1 MSAWKKQAV
10 PLVFL
15 EIGMDAIIKN
25 NGHNPDVRRLHKRVA
40 RWLGECW
47 SPLRIK
53 AGRIDD
59 DAAMKITVRAAESIQ
74 SSLTK
79 TWGAHGLTRPVEMPC
94 AMLTVAEDTMAGM
107 PRRKKDSRRKA
118 WGYLIKALWD
128 LCQVV
133 DPEFTDSDGQDRGVK
148 IAEIV
153 MEVAA

>member
-25 NGHNPDVRRLHKRVA
+25 NGHNPDVRRLYKRFS

-47 SPLRIK
+47 EPLLAK
-53 AGRIDD
+53 SGRIDD
-59 DAAMKITVRAAESIQ
+59 DAALKITVKAAEAIQ
-74 SSLTK
+74 ARLTK
-79 TWGAHGLTRPVEMPC
+79 TWGSAGLTRPVEMPC
-94 AMLTVAEDTMAGM
+94 AMLTVAEDTLASM
-107 PRRKKDSRRKA
+107 PKRAKDGRRKA
-118 WGYLIKALWD
+118 WGYLIKALWE
-128 LCQVV
+128 LCLVT
-133 DPEFTDSDGQDRGVK
+133 DPEFTDRDGQDRGVK

>member
-25 NGHNPDVRRLHKRVA
+25 NGHNPDVRRLYKRVS

-47 SPLRIK
+47 EPLRAK
-53 AGRIDD
+53 SGRIDD
-59 DAAMKITVRAAESIQ
+59 DAALKITVKAAEAIQ
-74 SSLTK
+74 ARLTK
-79 TWGAHGLTRPVEMPC
+79 TCGAHGLTRPVEMPC
-94 AMLTVAEDTMAGM
+94 AMLTVAEDTLASM
-107 PRRKKDSRRKA
+107 PRRANDGRRKA
-118 WGYLIKALWD
+118 WGYLIKALWE
-128 LCQVV
+128 LCLVT
-133 DPEFTDSDGQDRGVK
+133 DPEFSDSDGQDRGVE

>member
-25 NGHNPDVRRLHKRVA
+25 NGHNPDVRRLYKRVS

-47 SPLRIK
+47 EPLRAK
-53 AGRIDD
+53 SGRIDD
-59 DAAMKITVRAAESIQ
+59 DAALKITVKSAEAIRAR
-74 SSLTK
+74 LTK
-79 TWGAHGLTRPVEMPC
+79 TCGAHGLTRPVEMPC
-94 AMLTVAEDTMAGM
+94 AMLTVAEDTLASM
-107 PRRKKDSRRKA
+107 PRRAKDGRRKA
-118 WGYLIKALWD
+118 WGYLIKALWE
-128 LCQVV
+128 LCLVT
-133 DPEFTDSDGQDRGVK
+133 DPEFSDRDGQDRGVK

>member
-25 NGHNPDVRRLHKRVA
+25 NGHNPDVRRLYKRVS

-47 SPLRIK
+47 EPLR
-53 AGRIDD
+53 ARSGRIDD
-59 DAAMKITVRAAESIQ
+59 DAALKITVKAAEAIQ
-74 SSLTK
+74 ARLTK
-79 TWGAHGLTRPVEMPC
+79 TWGSAGLTRPVEMPC
-94 AMLTVAEDTMAGM
+94 AMLTVAEDTLASM
-107 PRRKKDSRRKA
+107 PKRAKDGRRKA
-118 WGYLIKALWD
+118 CGYLIKALWE
-128 LCQVV
+128 LCLVT
-133 DPEFTDSDGQDRGVK
+133 DPEFTDRDGQDRGVK

>member
-25 NGHNPDVRRLHKRVA
+25 NGHNPDVRRLYKRVS

-47 SPLRIK
+47 EPLRAK
-53 AGRIDD
+53 SGRIDD
-59 DAAMKITVRAAESIQ
+59 DAAVKQTVKAATEIQ
-74 SSLTK
+74 SRLVK
-79 TWGAHGLTRPVEMPC
+79 TWGPAGLTRPVEMPC
-94 AMLTVAEDTMAGM
+94 AMLTVAEDTLASM
-107 PRRKKDSRRKA
+107 PVRKKDGRRKA
-118 WGYLIKALWD
+118 WGYLIRALWD

-133 DPEFTDSDGQDRGVK
+133 DPEFTDRTGQDRGVK

>member
-15 EIGMDAIIKN
+15 EIGMTAILKN
-25 NGHNPDVRRLHKRVA
+25 NGHHPAVRRIHARVE

-47 SPLRIK
+47 EPLRAK
-53 AGRIDD
+53 SGRIDD
-59 DAAMKITVRAAESIQ
+59 ESAVKQTVRAATEIQ
-74 SSLTK
+74 SRLVK
-79 TWGAHGLTRPVEMPC
+79 TWGAAGLTRPVEMPC
-94 AMLTVAEDTMAGM
+94 AMLTVAEDTLASM
-107 PRRKKDSRRKA
+107 PVRKKDGRRKA
-118 WGYLIKALWD
+118 WGYLIRALWD

-133 DPEFTDSDGQDRGVK
+133 DPEFTDRAGQDRGVK

>member
-15 EIGMDAIIKN
+15 EIGMTAILKN
-25 NGHNPDVRRLHKRVA
+25 NGHHPAVRRIHARVE

-47 SPLRIK
+47 EPLRAK
-53 AGRIDD
+53 SGRIDD
-59 DAAMKITVRAAESIQ
+59 ESAVKQTVRAATEIQ
-74 SSLTK
+74 SRLVK
-79 TWGAHGLTRPVEMPC
+79 TWGAAGLTRPVEMPC
-94 AMLTVAEDTMAGM
+94 AMLTVAEDTLASM
-107 PRRKKDSRRKA
+107 PRRKKDGRRKA
-118 WGYLIKALWD
+118 WGYLIRALWG

-133 DPEFTDSDGQDRGVK
+133 DPELTDRAGQDRGVK